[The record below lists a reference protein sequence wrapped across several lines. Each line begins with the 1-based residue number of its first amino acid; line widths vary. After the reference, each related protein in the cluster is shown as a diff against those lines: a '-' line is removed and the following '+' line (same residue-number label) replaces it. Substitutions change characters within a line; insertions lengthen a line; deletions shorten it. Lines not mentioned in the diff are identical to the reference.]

1 MHINKVLMVATLS
14 LWSIMLLL
22 IAGCTAPVQSVPL
35 DQQVEL
41 FIPATIVVS
50 PAPTQ
55 AATAT
60 LPQMTPTVAC
70 TSDLKFLSDI
80 TIPDGTNVPPG
91 SEVDKQWEVE
101 NTGSCD
107 WNEKFSLLLVE
118 GPDLGVDAKQVLFPA
133 RAGTQA
139 KLQITLIAP
148 LEPGTYRSVW
158 QAAGPD
164 GNSFGDRFYVE
175 FIVSDS

>member
-1 MHINKVLMVATLS
+1 MNKVSIAATFS
-14 LWSIMLLL
+14 LWVILLL
-22 IAGCTAPVQSVPL
+22 FVAGCTAPVQSVPL

-41 FIPATIVVS
+41 FVPATIVVS

-60 LPQMTPTVAC
+60 LPQTTPTVAC
-70 TSDLKFLSDI
+70 KSDLKFLSDI
-80 TIPDGTNVPPG
+80 TIPDGTIVTPG

-107 WNEKFSLLLVE
+107 WNENFSLLLVE
-118 GPDLGVDAKQVLFPA
+118 GSDFGVDAKQVLFPA

-139 KLQITLIAP
+139 KLQITFVAP
-148 LEPGTYRSVW
+148 LEPGTYRSIW